1 MGNTPRPLHGSADP
15 RRGSLDPYR
24 FRRLLPFPFFFPFEP
39 DGLFDRGEPF
49 GPDWPFEPDGLFER
63 DESFEPDGAR

>member
-1 MGNTPRPLHGSADP
+1 MGNTPHPLRGSAGP
-15 RRGSLDPYR
+15 RRGVYR
-24 FRRLLPFPFFFPFEP
+24 FRWPFPFFFPFEP

-49 GPDWPFEPDGLFER
+49 GPDRPFEPDGLFER